1 MKRRPRALSPRS
13 ACLLGL
19 ALLAAIDCPAV
30 AEDPASSPDQAAVEA
45 RQNAAIA
52 AAVNSLV
59 QEGNKARREG
69 RLQAALDAYRSAASL
84 DGKRYE
90 IRILLAD
97 TLRRTGRAADAQ
109 AEYEAATRL
118 APERSEAYTGQAILR
133 RAEYD
138 FDGAMALLLP
148 ALKKAEGADRAD
160 LLVTLGETR
169 RRQGKADEAARD
181 FQEALAIDTKK
192 PTAEAGLAR
201 LAEERGDLDAA
212 VAAWDRF
219 LALAPD
225 DGPAQQRRDELAEVR
240 ALLQALEAAAKEA
253 GSGRGGA
260 EVWGEIG
267 RLRAIAGDA
276 RGAAE
281 AYRAALKRAPKN
293 ADLRRGLA
301 LALEAAGD
309 AEAAGAEFTRLL
321 QAIPGDPIGLYHRA
335 ALARRRG
342 DAAAEEK
349 AWIDLV
355 AAHPDDLY
363 AARALA
369 AFVERA
375 GEDARGRVL
384 AAIPPG
390 VAGLRLRSLLYAD
403 ASAWSEVETAL
414 EAALRID
421 ATDPWTL
428 DVFTDL
434 LARRPEMLVHIAARA
449 QKDLGAQGV
458 DPTPSLLVLAR
469 CHLIAG
475 HPGEA
480 RAILDRVVAARPT
493 LAVPRSALAETQQG
507 GRERSAAINSLE
519 KAIALDPAR
528 LAPHVDLA
536 LLHLR
541 LRHADEAEKA
551 ARRGLESHPDAA
563 PLLSL
568 LGAARADQDDAE
580 GAARFYARALAVDPA
595 DNFHLARGQYPAVL
609 ASLGRTFEARRALG
623 GALPALPDLQ
633 YLEAWAFAR
642 DSFRDRT
649 FHGQDWGAARGRHRD
664 LASATSAASGRAAA
678 RAIAQLLAT
687 LGDPYTRL
695 RDPEETASV
704 WLTRHQGPA
713 GTDALGRNRPS
724 GATVTTDEMPG
735 NLGYIQIA
743 NFTDPNAVRELKRA
757 LEALGDKS
765 GLVLDLRGNAGGL
778 ARSADEVADLLIGP
792 GVEVGSE
799 VGPEG
804 TAARV
809 TQGEGAVTKKPIK
822 VLVDGQTASAAERLA
837 DSLESAGR
845 AEVVGASTF
854 GKGLYQTSR
863 VLPGG
868 GTVLVSTGEIFGGQG
883 EPIQGRGVRG
893 VKAQAADEPVD
904 ERAQPPAPPA
914 APPPSHR

>member
-1 MKRRPRALSPRS
+1 VSLP
-13 ACLLGL
+13 
-19 ALLAAIDCPAV
+19 LLAAIVLPAA
-30 AEDPASSPDQAAVEA
+30 AEDPAPDPAAVEA
-45 RQNAAIA
+45 RQNAAVT
-52 AAVNSLV
+52 AAVNGLV

-69 RLQAALDAYRSAASL
+69 RLQAALDAYRSASGL
-84 DGKRYE
+84 DPKRYE
-90 IRILLAD
+90 IRILIAD
-97 TLRRTGRAADAQ
+97 TLRRVGRVSEAAA
-109 AEYEAATRL
+109 AYEAATTL
-118 APERSEAYTGQAILR
+118 APGRAEGYTGQAILK

-138 FDGAMALLLP
+138 FDGAEALLLP
-148 ALKKAEGADRAD
+148 ALKKVQGAERAD

-169 RRQGKADEAARD
+169 RREGKTKDAEESFR
-181 FQEALAIDTKK
+181 EGLATDPKNA
-192 PTAEAGLAR
+192 PAQAGLAR
-201 LAEERGDLDAA
+201 LAEERGDLDGA

-225 DGPAQQRRDELAEVR
+225 DAPARARRDELQEVR
-240 ALLQALEAAAKEA
+240 ALLAALGAAAKTS
-253 GSGRGGA
+253 GSGRAGA

-276 RGAAE
+276 PGAAE
-281 AYRAALKRAPKN
+281 AYRAALKRAPGDN
-293 ADLRRGLA
+293 GLRRGLA

-309 AEAAGAEFTRLL
+309 EAGAGAEFAKLL
-321 QAIPGDPIGLYHRA
+321 RAAPGDPIALYHQA

-342 DAAAEEK
+342 DADAEER
-349 AWIDLV
+349 AWRDLV

-363 AARALA
+363 ATRALA

-375 GEDARGRVL
+375 GADARGRVL
-384 AAIPPG
+384 AAAPAGIS
-390 VAGLRLRSLLYAD
+390 GLRLRALLLAD
-403 ASAWSEVETAL
+403 AGAWTDVEIAL

-421 ATDPWTL
+421 STEPWTL

-434 LARRPEMLVHIAARA
+434 LGRRPDMLAHLAARA
-449 QKDLGAQGV
+449 QKDLAAAAA

-469 CHLIAG
+469 CHLLAG

-480 RAILDRVVAARPT
+480 RAILDRVIAARPN

-507 GRERSAAINSLE
+507 AGRDRSAAIASLE
-519 KAIALDPAR
+519 KAIALDPKR

-541 LRHADEAEKA
+541 LRRAAESEQA
-551 ARRGLESHPDAA
+551 ARRGLESHPEAA

-580 GAARFYARALAVDPA
+580 GAARFYARALAADPA
-595 DNFHLARGQYPAVL
+595 DNFHLARSQYPAVL

-623 GALPALPDLQ
+623 GMLPALPDLQ

-649 FHGQDWGAARGRHRD
+649 FHGQDWN
-664 LASATSAASGRAAA
+664 AA
-678 RAIAQLLAT
+678 RARHRELAVAPGSAALRAIALLLAT

-695 RDPEETASV
+695 RDPEETSAV
-704 WLTRHQGPA
+704 WLTRHQGP
-713 GTDALGRNRPS
+713 GETDALGRNRAG
-724 GATVTTDEMPG
+724 GATVTTEELPG
-735 NLGYIQIA
+735 NLGYVQIA
-743 NFTDPNAVRELKRA
+743 NFTDPNAVRELRRA
-757 LEALGDKS
+757 LAALGDKS

-778 ARSADEVADLLIGP
+778 TRSADEVADLLIGP

-799 VGPEG
+799 SGPEG
-804 TAARV
+804 TVDRV
-809 TQGEGAVTKKPIK
+809 TQGDGAVTDKPIT

-837 DSLESAGR
+837 GSLESAGR
-845 AEVVGASTF
+845 AEVVGGSTY

-868 GTVLVSTGEIFGGQG
+868 CTVLVSTGESLDLQG
-883 EPIQGRGVRG
+883 APIQGRGVRG
-893 VKAQAADEPVD
+893 TRAPAQGPPTDEPVPD
-904 ERAQPPAPPA
+904 R
-914 APPPSHR
+914 